1 MGLKDIPNLLSIARI
16 LLTLPV
22 AWLLLQERYDLA
34 LVLFFIAGVS
44 DGLDGYLAKRFNWS
58 SRLGSILDPLA
69 DKLLL
74 VTSFICL
81 AWVGLIPFWLVALVM
96 GRDVVI
102 VLGGLAF
109 HWLIG
114 RYDMAP
120 TWVSKLNT
128 LLQITLVLGLV
139 LSHGLHAL
147 PDTSLVWLVYM
158 VCVTTVLSGLDYV
171 WTWGRKAYHLRH
183 MDKLDNRKNP

>member
-1 MGLKDIPNLLSIARI
+1 MIGSKDIPNLLTVARI

-34 LVLFFIAGVS
+34 LVLFFIAGFS
-44 DGLDGYLAKRFNWS
+44 DGLDGYLAKRFGWG

-74 VTSFICL
+74 VTSFLCL

-102 VLGGLAF
+102 VAGGLAF

-114 RYDMAP
+114 HYEMEP
-120 TWVSKLNT
+120 TWISKLNT
-128 LLQITLVLGLV
+128 LLQIILVLGLV
-139 LSHGLHAL
+139 LSHGLHAV
-147 PDTSLVWLVYM
+147 PDSNLVWLVYA

-171 WTWGRKAYHLRH
+171 WTWGYKAYHARH
-183 MDKLDNRKNP
+183 IEDRNKP